1 MDEQHTGKAP
11 STRFSDALTLALTLA
26 LLAGLLKAV
35 AARQIPL
42 VGATSLF
49 VLGALTVGFAGGFAG
64 FVRRGEWPRF
74 ETSWG
79 GLGGGLGG
87 WRLSPALAC
96 LMGAVAFGTAFT
108 LVTLYLSGAVP
119 LEGALFPEA
128 R

>member
-1 MDEQHTGKAP
+1 MDEQPADRR
-11 STRFSDALTLALTLA
+11 STWLTDTLTVLLLLALFV
-26 LLAGLLKAV
+26 GLLMAV
-35 AARQIPL
+35 MTRQIQL

-49 VLGALTVGFAGGFAG
+49 VLGALTVGFSGGFAG
-64 FVRRGEWPRF
+64 FVQRGEWPRF

-96 LMGAVAFGTAFT
+96 LLGALVFGCAFT
-108 LVTLYLSGAVP
+108 LATLYLPGAARP
-119 LEGALFPEA
+119 EGAMIEEA

>member
-1 MDEQHTGKAP
+1 MTDL
-11 STRFSDALTLALTLA
+11 LTLLLTLA
-26 LLAGLLKAV
+26 LLVGLLTAV
-35 AARQIPL
+35 AARQIQL

-49 VLGALTVGFAGGFAG
+49 VLGALTVGFAGGFAS

-96 LMGAVAFGTAFT
+96 LIGAVVFGCAFT
-108 LVTLYLSGAVP
+108 LATLYLPGAAEP
-119 LEGALFPEA
+119 ERPYDEA

>member
-1 MDEQHTGKAP
+1 MDEHANGKSP
-11 STRFSDALTLALTLA
+11 STWLTDVLTVLLTLA
-26 LLAGLLKAV
+26 LLVGLLAAV
-35 AARQIPL
+35 AARQIQL
-42 VGATSLF
+42 VGATSLL
-49 VLGALTVGFAGGFAG
+49 VLGALTVGFAGGFGA

-96 LMGAVAFGTAFT
+96 LIGAIAFGTAFT
-108 LVTLYLSGAVP
+108 LASMYLPGTTPHAY
-119 LEGALFPEA
+119 EG